1 MAKMTRRGFMAATM
15 ATGAMRFVPFGV
27 GIAAKAAQGRWL
39 TKLVYDKGLGMMR
52 VVERFVP

>member
-1 MAKMTRRGFMAATM
+1 MAASV
-15 ATGAMRFVPFGV
+15 AAGAMRFVPAGV
-27 GIAAKAAQGRWL
+27 GVIAQASKSRWI

>member
-15 ATGAMRFVPFGV
+15 ATGVMRFVPVGV
-27 GIAAKAAQGRWL
+27 GIAAKAEQGRWL

>member
-1 MAKMTRRGFMAATM
+1 MAKLTRRGFMAASV
-15 ATGAMRFVPFGV
+15 AVGAMRFVPAGV
-27 GIAAKAAQGRWL
+27 GVIAHAAKGRWI

>member
-1 MAKMTRRGFMAATM
+1 MTRRGFMAATM
-15 ATGAMRFVPFGV
+15 ATGAMRFVPVGA

-39 TKLVYDKGLGMMR
+39 TKLDYDKGLGMMR

>member
-15 ATGAMRFVPFGV
+15 ATGAMHFVPAGV
-27 GIAAKAAQGRWL
+27 GIAAKAVQGRWI

-52 VVERFVP
+52 AVEHFVP

>member
-1 MAKMTRRGFMAATM
+1 MTRLTCRGFMAASV
-15 ATGAMRFVPFGV
+15 AAGAMRFVPAGV
-27 GIAAKAAQGRWL
+27 GVIAQASKSRWI